1 MSPELPVIVSV
12 VLFGWV
18 LPEQPA
24 TTVNTSI
31 AATRPSCVR
40 RWRVIG
46 TRNSS
51 ISAMPANTICFVGTF
66 GADTGIT
73 GAIAA
78 PEPFVTVTVT
88 LCVGVPEVGLTE
100 QFATCVLA
108 LEQDTFTVPV
118 NPPAPLIVAENE
130 LLPFFGTVAVAGTVK
145 LKSHT
150 VPVSATVVGV
160 LPSEPPGT
168 ERLPVAAPG
177 VEPVGGA
184 SVTAIVHVAPTA
196 TVAPE
201 HASALAMLNTFALT
215 LAVPTV

>member
-1 MSPELPVIVSV
+1 MAPELPVIVSV

-46 TRNSS
+46 TRSSS

-73 GAIAA
+73 GTIAA

-88 LCVGVPEVGLTE
+88 LCVGAPDVGLTE

-150 VPVSATVVGV
+150 VPLSPTVVVAVPLGKA
-160 LPSEPPGT
+160 
-168 ERLPVAAPG
+168 RFPVTAPAE
-177 VEPVGGA
+177 VPVGGA
-184 SVTAIVHVAPTA
+184 SVIAIVHVAPFATA
-196 TVAPE
+196 VFEQVSLPIAKLLAETVA
-201 HASALAMLNTFALT
+201 
-215 LAVPTV
+215 